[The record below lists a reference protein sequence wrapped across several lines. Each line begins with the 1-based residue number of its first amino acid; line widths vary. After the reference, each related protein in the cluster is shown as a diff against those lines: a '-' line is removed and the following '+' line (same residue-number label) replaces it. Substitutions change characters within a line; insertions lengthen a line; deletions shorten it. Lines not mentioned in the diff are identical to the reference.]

1 MNVAERRR
9 PLDGKI
15 GVTVQSVGNRQID
28 LRVSTVP
35 TVHGESVVLR
45 ILDKQSISFGLEQ
58 LGLLEDNFLDQFF
71 PYDSEATRHY
81 FGNGTN
87 GQRLKRQHCMPV

>member
-45 ILDKQSISFGLEQ
+45 ILDRQSISFGLEQ
-58 LGLLEDNFLDQFF
+58 LGLLEREFGSVLPN
-71 PYDSEATRHY
+71 DSEATRHY
-81 FGNGTN
+81 LGDGTN
-87 GQRLKRQHCMPV
+87 GQR